1 MIDMLIADLPQQ
13 WAWWGWY
20 LTCWLLT
27 TVREVLLTSPASI
40 RSRRPTCSQSE
51 SSADLGLYAFKRI
64 NQLGNSS
71 QVHKTQR
78 FFSYIV
84 GLELK
89 SVLPILQNWVLVS
102 EPPLQFLICSAYITL
117 KEQKTQILHWSLQSE
132 ITRRRSIMIN
142 LLLLCVK
149 SWSTLIVPCAKF
161 SFLLWLPTASIPSEL
176 AVHQNI

>member
-1 MIDMLIADLPQQ
+1 MVRLIFDMLTAEHSKRSVAHLLLLGADGQLAANLKAQQ
-13 WAWWGWY
+13 IWGSMHSKESINWA
-20 LTCWLLT
+20 
-27 TVREVLLTSPASI
+27 I
-40 RSRRPTCSQSE
+40 
-51 SSADLGLYAFKRI
+51 
-64 NQLGNSS
+64 
-71 QVHKTQR
+71 VHKIQR

-161 SFLLWLPTASIPSEL
+161 SLLLWYPTASIPSDL